1 MSYEISSTST
11 GSVIQVADHLRVHVG
26 EVEKQGFTLVPDV
39 LGRREAL
46 GLGDALEELL
56 AGILASGKSYSG
68 YDIESRPVIFNVILK
83 DHRFLP
89 LLDHLEILPIIEHFL
104 GDDVILRDF
113 NAVLA
118 RVGKPAQALH
128 LDSRL
133 PFTDQKVVLQC
144 IWMLDDF
151 TEHNGATQIVLG
163 SHKFGYAPEP
173 NKTYD
178 GMVQVT
184 GRAGSVLVFNSA
196 LWHGTG
202 AAVRPERRWGQ
213 VVTYARWF
221 VKPCFDFPR
230 MCTPELYAQLN
241 PKQKQLLSLNTVPP
255 TNEFTR
261 TRTKQPLESL
271 PPTYEEYLIQLN
283 GESSAGTCQKF

>member
-1 MSYEISSTST
+1 MNYDPANTSASLPPGLKNHVDEI
-11 GSVIQVADHLRVHVG
+11 
-26 EVEKQGFTLVPDV
+26 EEQGYTLIPDV
-39 LGRREAL
+39 LERREAL
-46 GLGDALEELL
+46 RLGDALDRLL
-56 AGILASGKSYSG
+56 DAILASGRSYQG
-68 YDIESRPVIFNVILK
+68 YDIEARPIIFNVIFK
-83 DHRFLP
+83 DPQFLA
-89 LLDHLEILPIIEHFL
+89 LLDHPAVLPLIEHFL

-118 RVGKPAQALH
+118 LVGKPAQGFH

-133 PFTDQKVVLQC
+133 PFTDQKVVMQC

-163 SHKFGYAPEP
+163 SHRFGYAPEP
-173 NKTYD
+173 NKAYD
-178 GMVQVT
+178 GVVQVT

-202 AAVRPERRWGQ
+202 ASVRAERRWGQ

-230 MCTPELYAQLN
+230 MCTNELYAKLN
-241 PKQKQLLSLNTVPP
+241 PKQKQLLGLNSVPP

-261 TRTKQPLESL
+261 TRTKRPLESL
-271 PPTYEEYLIQLN
+271 PPTYEEYLIQFN
-283 GESSAGTCQKF
+283 EESSAGIPT